1 MSDSFSS
8 GAGGA
13 GRSSHGSGGF
23 TVHLADEL
31 EVYFSEVK
39 DGRPVGFVASP
50 KWRPPTDVFE
60 TADALIVY
68 MDVAGL
74 HREDFE
80 VSLADGVLTIS
91 GERKPRVDGKRH
103 YHAMEVQVG
112 PFERRL
118 RLPVRV
124 DPNTMHAA
132 YDLGFLEVRLK
143 KIPRQSSSHSVKVE

>member
-1 MSDSFSS
+1 MSDSSSSS
-8 GAGGA
+8 GA
-13 GRSSHGSGGF
+13 RSSRGSGGF

-60 TADALIVY
+60 TGDAIVIY

-74 HREDFE
+74 QREDFQ
-80 VSLADGVLTIS
+80 VSFADGVLTIS
-91 GERKPRVDGKRH
+91 GERKPRGDGKRH
-103 YHAMEVQVG
+103 YHSMEVQVG

-118 RLPVRV
+118 LLPVPV
-124 DPNTMHAA
+124 NPDTMHAA
-132 YDLGFLEVRLK
+132 YDLGFLEVRLQ
-143 KIPRQSSSHSVKVE
+143 KIPRPSGQHSVKVE

>member
-1 MSDSFSS
+1 MSDTSS
-8 GAGGA
+8 AG
-13 GRSSHGSGGF
+13 GRSSRGSGGF

-60 TADALIVY
+60 TNDAIIIY

-74 HREDFE
+74 QREDFQIA
-80 VSLADGVLTIS
+80 LADGVLTIG
-91 GERKPRVDGKRH
+91 GERKPRGDGKRH

-118 RLPVRV
+118 LLPVPV
-124 DPNTMHAA
+124 NPDTMHAT
-132 YDLGFLEVRLK
+132 YELGFLEVRLE
-143 KIPRQSSSHSVKVE
+143 KIPSPQGSHSVKVE